1 MGPPGLDLA
10 SHGYTSSVIDGATV
24 TRALDRVQR
33 GVDRGADAARV
44 YLASPE
50 GRRLRRRVAQVVIV
64 AAPMVARSRLVRAT
78 WIGRVAGVAGAA
90 GLAVKLAEAL
100 RDWDPAPDA
109 R

>member
-1 MGPPGLDLA
+1 MIDR
-10 SHGYTSSVIDGATV
+10 SVV

-33 GVDRGADAARV
+33 GVDRGADAARA

-50 GRRLRRRVAQVVIV
+50 GQQLRRRVARVVIV

-100 RDWDPAPDA
+100 RDWDPTQD
-109 R
+109 